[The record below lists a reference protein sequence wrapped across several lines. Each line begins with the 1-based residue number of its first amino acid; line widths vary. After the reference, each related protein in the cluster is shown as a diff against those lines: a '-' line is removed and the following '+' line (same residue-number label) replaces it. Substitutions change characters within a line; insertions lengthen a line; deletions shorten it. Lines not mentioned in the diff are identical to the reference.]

1 MEFWLNIFLAEE
13 SNPFADLKGI
23 ADKIIPDDP
32 WAFVIQL
39 TATFLLVLILAKF
52 LVKPVRNY
60 MAARQA
66 YIQGNID
73 EANTKNVEADAK
85 IAEAN
90 TMLKEAK
97 TVSKEMVETAK
108 VTALNEKDRIVEE
121 TKNEVDLMRE
131 KAKLDI
137 ENERKKM
144 KEELT
149 SEVIDV
155 ALLAASK
162 VVEREVNKEDNERII
177 KSFIEDKE

>member
-13 SNPFADLKGI
+13 SDPFADLKGI

-60 MAARQA
+60 LAARQA

-121 TKNEVDLMRE
+121 TKNEVDLM
-131 KAKLDI
+131 L
-137 ENERKKM
+137 NQKKM
-144 KEELT
+144 LMLFLRRKH
-149 SEVIDV
+149 
-155 ALLAASK
+155 
-162 VVEREVNKEDNERII
+162 
-177 KSFIEDKE
+177 